1 MQTRVWGVVRFPS
14 QQPQVNLMIENRR
27 EIANHIELLLMFTAL
42 GIKIQLK
49 SIVLPLTSCL
59 TLEDF
64 RKHHIPVCNDKEEAV
79 GLESHVECQ
88 KQHTLT

>member
-1 MQTRVWGVVRFPS
+1 
-14 QQPQVNLMIENRR
+14 MIENRG
-27 EIANHIELLLMFTAL
+27 EITNHIELLLMFTAL
-42 GIKIQLK
+42 GIRIQLK

-64 RKHHIPVCNDKEEAV
+64 RKHHIPGRKDKEAAL
-79 GLESHVECQ
+79 GLESHVVCQ